1 MFTAVLLLVS
11 VGAAFY
17 FLAGIAEIMLDG
29 RVRQF
34 FRRRKRVREIHK
46 LKDHHLV
53 CGYGR
58 IGFVICREFRREN
71 HPYTVI
77 KNDPEK
83 SAQLI
88 DNNIPIVVG
97 DATSYA
103 TLIEAGV
110 EHAMRLISS
119 MPTDGKT
126 YSSPCRPNASTK
138 ISSSWLTRSG
148 TAAIPKLQAAGANR
162 AISPYT
168 DWRASHG
175 RIRPAAQISEFLRYH
190 RRIRVQGLEF

>member
-119 MPTDGKT
+119 MPPDAENVFVTLSAKHLNKNLFVVAHAVRD
-126 YSSPCRPNASTK
+126 
-138 ISSSWLTRSG
+138 SG
-148 TAAIPKLQAAGANR
+148 DPETPSCWGQPRHFSL
-162 AISPYT
+162 Y
-168 DWRASHG
+168 
-175 RIRPAAQISEFLRYH
+175 
-190 RRIRVQGLEF
+190 